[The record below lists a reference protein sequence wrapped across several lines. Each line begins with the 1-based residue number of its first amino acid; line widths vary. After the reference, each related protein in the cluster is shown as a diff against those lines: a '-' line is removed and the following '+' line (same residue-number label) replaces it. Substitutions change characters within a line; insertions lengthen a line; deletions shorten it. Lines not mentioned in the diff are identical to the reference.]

1 MLNELRE
8 RGSLCSLLQRP
19 GLTGREGGKNT
30 EHRQTITIF
39 HLVCQ
44 GENGHE
50 ADTHTKTRGLLHL
63 LEKNNKALSNIAS
76 IKIIVIIYRPFFC
89 RGTSSIFMSVIT
101 HWTMGE

>member
-39 HLVCQ
+39 HLFCQ
-44 GENGHE
+44 RENGREAHVRIWCGANMRAFLCETTHE
-50 ADTHTKTRGLLHL
+50 SVHKTSKVISNTVYQPFTFLLL
-63 LEKNNKALSNIAS
+63 
-76 IKIIVIIYRPFFC
+76 
-89 RGTSSIFMSVIT
+89 
-101 HWTMGE
+101 

>member
-19 GLTGREGGKNT
+19 GLTGREGGENT

-39 HLVCQ
+39 HLFCQ

-50 ADTHTKTRGLLHL
+50 ARGLLHL
-63 LEKNNKALSNIAS
+63 LKKNNKALSNIAS
-76 IKIIVIIYRPFFC
+76 IKIIIIIYQTFFC
-89 RGTSSIFMSVIT
+89 WGT
-101 HWTMGE
+101 